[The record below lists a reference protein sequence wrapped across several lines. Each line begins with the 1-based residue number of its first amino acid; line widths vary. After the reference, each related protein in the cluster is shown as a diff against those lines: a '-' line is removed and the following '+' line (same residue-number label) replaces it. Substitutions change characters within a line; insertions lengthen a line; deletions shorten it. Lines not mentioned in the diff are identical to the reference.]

1 VGGFGVHVNRSASA
15 LTALTSGDLSLAGTR
30 PCAAMTSSRRTAA
43 SCKARQP
50 FPLLA
55 AAATA
60 DARLAHSRASTRGT
74 PGAACSCGC
83 AEDPQPAR
91 STTRAA
97 ATRIFRIFR
106 GLPAIGPNVAFLF
119 RSVTVK
125 VLLMPMLHGCA
136 FPGCSTFTLSTY
148 CVEHELL
155 VRALKES
162 ERTQHAA
169 LVELEADAPMTAELE
184 SGGADVAQQPAQL

>member
-1 VGGFGVHVNRSASA
+1 VHVKRPGSA
-15 LTALTSGDLSLAGTR
+15 LTALTSGDLSLTGTR
-30 PCAAMTSSRRTAA
+30 LWAETTSSRREVA
-43 SCKARQP
+43 SCKARQLFPP
-50 FPLLA
+50 FA
-55 AAATA
+55 ATATA

-74 PGAACSCGC
+74 PGAGSFRGC
-83 AEDPQPAR
+83 AEAPQPAR
-91 STTRAA
+91 RPARAD

-106 GLPAIGPNVAFLF
+106 CLPVIGPKLAFLF
-119 RSVTVK
+119 PSSTVK

>member
-1 VGGFGVHVNRSASA
+1 
-15 LTALTSGDLSLAGTR
+15 
-30 PCAAMTSSRRTAA
+30 
-43 SCKARQP
+43 
-50 FPLLA
+50 
-55 AAATA
+55 
-60 DARLAHSRASTRGT
+60 
-74 PGAACSCGC
+74 
-83 AEDPQPAR
+83 
-91 STTRAA
+91 
-97 ATRIFRIFR
+97 
-106 GLPAIGPNVAFLF
+106 
-119 RSVTVK
+119 
-125 VLLMPMLHGCA
+125 MPMLHGCA